1 MPNIK
6 ITKRHD
12 VVEIHSD
19 DSDFDLPLP
28 GRKPQVID
36 LSRSPG
42 PEKEDKSDNES
53 QNESQNESESENE
66 SEKKKGGESD
76 TEKERKRQ
84 QVKNFQIE

>member
-42 PEKEDKSDNES
+42 PEKEDKRDNES
-53 QNESQNESESENE
+53 QNETQNESESEKE
-66 SEKKKGGESD
+66 KGGESD